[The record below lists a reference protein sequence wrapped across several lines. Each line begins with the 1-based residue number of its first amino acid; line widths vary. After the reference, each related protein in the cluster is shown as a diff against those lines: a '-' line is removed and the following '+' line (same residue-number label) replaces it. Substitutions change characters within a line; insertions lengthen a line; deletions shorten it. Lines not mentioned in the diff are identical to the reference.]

1 MEESFKY
8 HIPEDIPANERTAFH
23 GAAAAAAKTG
33 KKSFNFNGKTHPVT
47 MKKDTANAIADQK
60 ESKMTF
66 REKLMSIFEN
76 DRAKHYKGA
85 AQAEPM
91 DNNLKGAGAKK
102 MKADIQGNAAD
113 PDLEKK
119 SHDDAAKAGRA
130 GPSMKARSNDNKKGD
145 KKIINPPS
153 DETKKGKAP
162 KIAVE
167 SYGVSGNKVSS
178 SLLDAIN
185 QVTEKARVIT
195 TNKVKGDRSMH
206 DQHAETGFGM
216 GGKQTYAGMH
226 GMNQLH
232 YSKYISKKS
241 GHDSYFDGKDLVHAN
256 SSKTVVANAL
266 HGKHTPDQLAAK
278 MKAHGDKH
286 KG

>member
-145 KKIINPPS
+145 KKIINTPS

-167 SYGVSGNKVSS
+167 SYGISGNKVSS
-178 SLLDAIN
+178 SLLDAIAE
-185 QVTEKARVIT
+185 VS
-195 TNKVKGDRSMH
+195 NK
-206 DQHAETGFGM
+206 
-216 GGKQTYAGMH
+216 GK
-226 GMNQLH
+226 
-232 YSKYISKKS
+232 I
-241 GHDSYFDGKDLVHAN
+241 
-256 SSKTVVANAL
+256 
-266 HGKHTPDQLAAK
+266 
-278 MKAHGDKH
+278 
-286 KG
+286 

>member
-23 GAAAAAAKTG
+23 GAAAAAAKAG
-33 KKSFNFNGKTHPVT
+33 KKNFNFAGKTHPVT

-66 REKLMSIFEN
+66 REKLMSIFES
-76 DRAKHYKGA
+76 DRAKHYKSA
-85 AQAEPM
+85 AEAEPM

-145 KKIINPPS
+145 KKIINPPA
-153 DETKKGKAP
+153 DETKKGQGP
-162 KIAVE
+162 KVATE
-167 SYGVSGNKVSS
+167 SYGVSGNTVSKG
-178 SLLDAIN
+178 LLDAVAMVEDMDKNMTVDIDHD
-185 QVTEKARVIT
+185 TGTAGSHEKKHGIT
-195 TNKVKGDRSMH
+195 LKKSKNYDNKR
-206 DQHAETGFGM
+206 GM
-216 GGKQTYAGMH
+216 MGTYATGKKRDLQKYLKKHYDGDHETMH
-226 GMNQLH
+226 PEV
-232 YSKYISKKS
+232 YK
-241 GHDSYFDGKDLVHAN
+241 
-256 SSKTVVANAL
+256 
-266 HGKHTPDQLAAK
+266 
-278 MKAHGDKH
+278 
-286 KG
+286 

>member
-23 GAAAAAAKTG
+23 GAAAAAAKAG
-33 KKSFNFNGKTHPVT
+33 KKNFNFAGKTHPVT

-66 REKLMSIFEN
+66 REKLMSIFES
-76 DRAKHYKGA
+76 DRAKHYKSA
-85 AQAEPM
+85 AEAEPM

-145 KKIINPPS
+145 KKIINPPA
-153 DETKKGKAP
+153 DETKKGQGP
-162 KIAVE
+162 KVATE
-167 SYGVSGNKVSS
+167 SYGVSGNTVSKG
-178 SLLDAIN
+178 LLDAVAMVEDMDKNMTVDIDHG
-185 QVTEKARVIT
+185 TGTAGSHEKKHGIT
-195 TNKVKGDRSMH
+195 LKKSKNYDNKR
-206 DQHAETGFGM
+206 GM
-216 GGKQTYAGMH
+216 MGTYATGKKRDLQKYLKKHYDGDHETMH
-226 GMNQLH
+226 PEV
-232 YSKYISKKS
+232 YK
-241 GHDSYFDGKDLVHAN
+241 
-256 SSKTVVANAL
+256 
-266 HGKHTPDQLAAK
+266 
-278 MKAHGDKH
+278 
-286 KG
+286 